1 MQSALAQPDTGAIPY
16 QELHAGL
23 ATITEGVGGAVAG
36 TATQAVLDA
45 LGKSVYADTHING
58 FDDEPDLGG
67 NGVDGLGWHH
77 GSCRNRSISQDVL
90 LKGRSIC
97 QPAGLWRWAVLLTL
111 VVAADGA

>member
-58 FDDEPDLGG
+58 FDDEPYLGG
-67 NGVDGLGWHH
+67 NGMDWYH
-77 GSCRNRSISQDVL
+77 GSCRNRSINQEVL
-90 LKGRSIC
+90 LRGRSIC